1 MTRIEFLAQVLKDAY
16 TEFASDSNIVKSMTT
31 GVSKNETDEQLILR
45 ALKTRKGTSKMLKF
59 MEKHKFSV
67 DIDFSKI
74 SKDGLTEDKPKEKVV
89 KEKVV
94 KEKKEKVVEEVALA
108 EEAAE
113 AAVEPENRFSEI
125 TLESINEKIKIKF
138 IEAIEANYHSDS
150 IMIKAINNG
159 KNVGESYDEIICRIY
174 RTRANSKKTLKIA
187 NEYGISN
194 TIAGIKINIKSTNF
208 VDKEIIRLIMKYEAN
223 ASDKESKKNSVYDY
237 ESIKKQTITSQI
249 LLEIINKISEA
260 FAQDSMIQKVLING
274 KGQNLTDSEI
284 IIKSFKTRSSSRK
297 MFLIAQEY
305 DVKLYSANKDNIF
318 DLVSCSNL
326 SKKLNL
332 IFTDKLYSDS
342 EKISTVKTGK
352 TLNELAAE
360 KVVTVDKKEF
370 SQSKDISEMKKQVFG
385 NIIDEMFDKDALPYI
400 SEQLTEIFKNDTVV
414 KKSFLTSEKN
424 NEGLV
429 GKIIRARKIRP
440 GSPALKSLIEKI
452 ICDLDS
458 IDDFKFNNVEDIKS
472 ESVKD
477 ANYTDLNDSAF
488 KYQIT
493 ATSITIYDPDG
504 SVYNASTSHPEF
516 NNIKKSLKNKDFKEA
531 VAQINKIKKVTAGLE
546 TINKLSVFSG
556 KDKSIIIKNRELYV
570 ISKETKEEQL
580 MKGTLASFII
590 DLSVAA
596 TNGSTYKEKFDI
608 VSLFLIKMIDN
619 DMDETSMDGLFK
631 FLKGARIPINSSGN
645 ILTYKRIKENY
656 TDCHTGKID
665 NHVGK
670 TVSMDRS
677 KVTYNPNV
685 TCASGLHVCSYS
697 YLGHFGGARLVVC
710 EVEPHDVV
718 SVPVDYNYAKMRCCK
733 YKVVE
738 EITDT
743 KGDVLSTRSSMV
755 YLS

>member
-16 TEFASDSNIVKSMTT
+16 TEFASDSNIVKSMAT

-45 ALKTRKGTSKMLKF
+45 AMKTRKGTSKMLKF

-74 SKDGLTEDKPKEKVV
+74 IKDGLVEDKP

-94 KEKKEKVVEEVALA
+94 KEKKEKVVAVEVANTDIIN
-108 EEAAE
+108 AA
-113 AAVEPENRFSEI
+113 ENRFKEI
-125 TLESINEKIKIKF
+125 TLDSINETIKIKF
-138 IEAIEANYHSDS
+138 IEAIEDEYKSDS

-159 KNVGESYDEIICRIY
+159 KNKGESYDEIISIIY
-174 RTRANSKKTLKIA
+174 RTRANSKRTLKVSKLF
-187 NEYGISN
+187 GLSN
-194 TIAGIKINIKSTNF
+194 TAQGIKINIKSDGF
-208 VDKEIIRLIMKYEAN
+208 IDKEIIRLIMKFEAN
-223 ASDKESKKNSVYDY
+223 KNETESKKNSVYDY
-237 ESIKKQTITSQI
+237 ESIKKQTITAHL
-249 LLEIINKISEA
+249 LLEIINKISET

-274 KGQNLTDSEI
+274 KGQNLTDTEI
-284 IIKSFKTRSSSRK
+284 IIKAFKTRSTSRK
-297 MFLIAQEY
+297 MVLIAQEY
-305 DVKLYSANKDNIF
+305 DIKLYSENKDSLF

-326 SKKLNL
+326 AKKLNL
-332 IFTDKLYSDS
+332 IFTDKLYS
-342 EKISTVKTGK
+342 STTKTSSVKTGK

-360 KVVTVDKKEF
+360 KVVNVDKKEF

-385 NIIDEMFDKDALPYI
+385 NIVAEMFDKDALPYI
-400 SEQLTEIFKNDTVV
+400 SEQLTDIFKNDTVV

-429 GKIIRARKIRP
+429 GKIIRAKKIRP
-440 GSPALKSLIEKI
+440 ASPALKSLIEKI

-472 ESVKD
+472 ESIKD

-493 ATSITIYDPDG
+493 STSITIYDPDG

-516 NNIKKSLKNKDFKEA
+516 NNIKKSLKDKDFKEA
-531 VAQINKIKKVTAGLE
+531 VAQINKIKKVTASLE
-546 TINKLSVFSG
+546 TINKLSAFSG

-570 ISKETKEEQL
+570 VSKETKEEQL

-590 DLSVAA
+590 DLSLAA

-631 FLKGARIPINSSGN
+631 FLKGARIPINESGN
-645 ILTYKRIKENY
+645 ILTYKRIKEDY

-718 SVPVDYNYAKMRCCK
+718 SVPIDYKYAKMRCCK

-738 EITDT
+738 EITNT
-743 KGDVLSTRSSMV
+743 KGDVLSTRPNMI
-755 YLS
+755 YLG